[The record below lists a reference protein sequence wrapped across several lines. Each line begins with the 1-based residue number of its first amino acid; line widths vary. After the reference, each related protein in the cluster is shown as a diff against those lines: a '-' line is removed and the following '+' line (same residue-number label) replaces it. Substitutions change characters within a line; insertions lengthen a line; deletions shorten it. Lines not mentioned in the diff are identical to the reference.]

1 VHRIILTA
9 ALTLAL
15 VATAPLAAHV
25 VVYPNNDVT
34 RVPACGFTKFVVRVP
49 TEKSIPTTGV
59 RVLIPTGVT
68 VIGTQPK
75 TGGWKAAFERA
86 KGRITAI
93 VWTGGQIAP
102 LEFDEFAFLAAG
114 PPSAATVSWNAL
126 QTYADGSI
134 VRWTGNPGSDT
145 PHSQTV
151 FSAPGR
157 PCHHHSM

>member
-1 VHRIILTA
+1 MHRITLTV
-9 ALTLAL
+9 TLAL
-15 VATAPLAAHV
+15 AVAATTPLAAHV
-25 VVYPNNDVT
+25 VVYPSNDVT
-34 RVPACGFTKFVVRVP
+34 RAPACGFTKFVVRVP
-49 TEKSIPTTGV
+49 TEKPQPTTSV
-59 RVLIPTGVT
+59 RVLIPAGVT

-75 TGGWKAAFERA
+75 AGGWKAVLERA
-86 KGRITAI
+86 KGRVVAI
-93 VWTGGQIAP
+93 LWTGGQIAP
-102 LEFDEFAFLAAG
+102 LEFDEFAFLAAA

-151 FSAPGR
+151 FSAPDR